1 MVAFN
6 RFRKGKGKAKKM
18 PKKSKVVR
26 APRMSFVQK
35 VQKIIASNVEN
46 KYTNTIQTTLPVLT
60 IAGFSAQ
67 PTTYTHLIWS
77 PGTTTY
83 GLWDISQGTAINER
97 VGNSIKIKKW
107 ILKGIIQPDPS
118 FVGVASVNN
127 NSNAPMGNTTTG
139 YVDVYFGRLLN
150 NLQPP
155 PTTLEN
161 FYQNGAVDITPI
173 SQNVETLYRVNTDL
187 YKVYFHKRF
196 KMSTGNVGTTTTN
209 LNFPQSND
217 FNMTRTFGF
226 DITKYILKNKML
238 KYDEL
243 VSFPQ
248 NSDIQNLTCWA
259 IWHPATGNPVLPS
272 GVQQSSFYSINLLSY
287 GEYEDA

>member
-1 MVAFN
+1 MVKNNYFN
-6 RFRKGKGKAKKM
+6 KFRRKGKGKAKV
-18 PKKSKVVR
+18 KKVQR
-26 APRMSFVQK
+26 PPRMTFVQK
-35 VQKIIASNVEN
+35 VQKIIASNIEN

-60 IAGFSAQ
+60 ISKYTGTPAN
-67 PTTYTHLIWS
+67 YTHLTWS
-77 PGTTTY
+77 PGSINV
-83 GLWDISQGTAINER
+83 GLWDISQGSAVNER
-97 VGNSIKIKKW
+97 TGNNIKIKRW
-107 ILKGIIQPDPS
+107 ILKGIIQPHS
-118 FVGVASVNN
+118 AFVGVATANN
-127 NSNAPMGNTTTG
+127 AFAPMGNTFTG

-150 NLQPP
+150 NLSPP
-155 PTTLEN
+155 PSTLEN

-173 SQNVETLYRVNTDL
+173 SENKEMLYRVNKDL

-238 KYDEL
+238 KYDEI

-248 NSDIQNLTCWA
+248 SGDVQNLTLWA
-259 IWHPATGNPVLPS
+259 IFHPATGDPTLPS
-272 GVQQSSFYSINLLSY
+272 GIEQKSFYDINLMSY

>member
-1 MVAFN
+1 MVKNYFN
-6 RFRKGKGKAKKM
+6 RFRKNKGKAKAKAK
-18 PKKSKVVR
+18 PKAQR
-26 APRMSFVQK
+26 APRMSFAQRVN
-35 VQKIIASNVEN
+35 KIIASNVEN
-46 KYTNTIQTTLPVLT
+46 KYTNTIQTTIPVLT
-60 IAGFSAQ
+60 ISKYEGTPA
-67 PTTYTHLIWS
+67 TYKHLTWT
-77 PGTTTY
+77 PGSTST
-83 GLWDISQGTAINER
+83 GLWDISQGTAVNARI
-97 VGNSIKIKKW
+97 GNNIKIKRW
-107 ILKGIIQPDPS
+107 ILKGIIQPHAA
-118 FVGVASVNN
+118 FVGVATANN
-127 NSNAPMGNTTTG
+127 AFAPMGNTFTG

-155 PTTLEN
+155 PSSLDN

-173 SQNVETLYRVNTDL
+173 SENKEMLYRVNKDL

-243 VSFPQ
+243 VAWPQ
-248 NSDIQNLTCWA
+248 SGDVQNLTLWA
-259 IWHPATGNPVLPS
+259 IFHPATGDPTLPS
-272 GVQQSSFYSINLLSY
+272 GIIQNSFYDINLMTY
-287 GEYEDA
+287 GEFEDA